1 MFIYT
6 CIEHQQY
13 IRFIGPLPN
22 INRNWK
28 MGMQCPH
35 LIINP
40 MFLRREGNA
49 SQIQFSVF
57 FVYVLA
63 VPKYGV
69 RSAAAF
75 PFPLIN
81 NRDLRQTNISAWQ
94 PFFTKLMVLD
104 KTSFKVSIQQ
114 FQFPLHLNFT
124 QWNNRMAWQLPNKI
138 KLDIFLK
145 VHTICKLVAVA
156 FRHVTADIVN
166 GPHQLHPFPHQ

>member
-1 MFIYT
+1 MVCDNGLLLLLFEKNVKMFIYT
-6 CIEHQQY
+6 CIEHQQYQY

-40 MFLRREGNA
+40 MFLRREAMQAKFNFRFSLYMYLVYTG
-49 SQIQFSVF
+49 SPQIS
-57 FVYVLA
+57 YA
-63 VPKYGV
+63 V

-114 FQFPLHLNFT
+114 FQFPLHLYFT

-138 KLDIFLK
+138 K
-145 VHTICKLVAVA
+145 
-156 FRHVTADIVN
+156 
-166 GPHQLHPFPHQ
+166 

>member
-1 MFIYT
+1 MVCDNGLLLLLFEKNVKMFIYT

-57 FVYVLA
+57 FVQYLFYTGSRQISYA
-63 VPKYGV
+63 V

-114 FQFPLHLNFT
+114 FQFPLHLYFT

-138 KLDIFLK
+138 K
-145 VHTICKLVAVA
+145 
-156 FRHVTADIVN
+156 
-166 GPHQLHPFPHQ
+166 